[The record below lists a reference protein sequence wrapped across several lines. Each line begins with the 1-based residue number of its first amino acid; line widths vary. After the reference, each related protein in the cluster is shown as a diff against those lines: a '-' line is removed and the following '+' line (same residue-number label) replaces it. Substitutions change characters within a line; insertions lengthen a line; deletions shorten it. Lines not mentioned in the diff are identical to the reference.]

1 MNKNFYL
8 KLTRDG
14 VRGLAKLNSA
24 GESVFMAVFD
34 LLEKAHNKVYIDF
47 IFRDVDQ
54 STDKM
59 SETTFY
65 KGVKSMLDNGFMIR
79 SDRLERYIINK
90 SFIG

>member
-14 VRGLAKLNSA
+14 VRGFAKLNSA
-24 GESVFMAVFD
+24 GRSVFMAVFD

-54 STDKM
+54 SKDRM
-59 SETTFY
+59 SEATFY
-65 KGVKSMLDNGFMIR
+65 KGMKSMLDNGFVIR
-79 SDRLERYIINK
+79 GDRLGRYIINK
-90 SFIG
+90 SFVG